1 LREEGLAEHQTDTTA
16 KNDTPV
22 LEFRDLEKEFK
33 LGVRLK
39 RVHAVRGVT
48 LTVSRGEIFGYLGPN
63 GAGKTTTMK
72 MAMGLIQPTAGSV
85 RLFGESVDNQAVR
98 HRVGYLPEHPYFYDY
113 LTPVELLD
121 FYGALFS
128 IPKKVRRE
136 RIERLLNLVGLDHA
150 RDRTLRRFSKGML
163 QRAGIAQAL
172 INDPDLVV
180 LDEPLSGLDP
190 MGRKEVRD
198 VIVALRQQG
207 KTVFFSTHILQDI
220 EMICDRVAI
229 IDQGLIQRLG
239 PLDEML
245 TGTGNT
251 VDVVLQGVD
260 VSLRSSLEP
269 HILTL
274 EELGANIRIEVEQA
288 RLNDALTVVSAA
300 GAQVVDVS
308 RRRDSLEELFVREA
322 GGGQRG

>member
-1 LREEGLAEHQTDTTA
+1 MSEDRTHAAPGDEA
-16 KNDTPV
+16 PV
-22 LEFRDLEKEFK
+22 LEFCDLEKEFK

-39 RVHAVRGVT
+39 RVHAVRGVS
-48 LTVSRGEIFGYLGPN
+48 LSVAPGEIFGYLGPN

-72 MAMGLIQPTAGSV
+72 MAMGLIQPTAGTV
-85 RLFGESVDNQAVR
+85 RLFGESVDNQAIR

-136 RIERLLNLVGLDHA
+136 RIDRLLDLVGLHEA

-163 QRAGIAQAL
+163 QRTGIAQAL

-229 IDQGLIQRLG
+229 IHEGLILRLG
-239 PLDEML
+239 RLDEML
-245 TGTGNT
+245 TATGNT
-251 VDVVLQGVD
+251 VDVVVQGLSATARASLESDLLSIEDLGSNVRLQVAHGGLNGLLAQVAATEAQIID
-260 VSLRSSLEP
+260 VSL
-269 HILTL
+269 
-274 EELGANIRIEVEQA
+274 
-288 RLNDALTVVSAA
+288 
-300 GAQVVDVS
+300 
-308 RRRDSLEELFVREA
+308 RRDSLEELFVREA
-322 GGGQRG
+322 GGNARG